1 MYLDKTIVQKGTR
14 NPMFT
19 EAIFTIAN
27 TWKNLNAHRQM
38 NGLRCGTIEYENG
51 KKSAI
56 CSYMNATRD
65 YPTK

>member
-1 MYLDKTIVQKGTR
+1 
-14 NPMFT
+14 MFT

-56 CSYMNATRD
+56 CSNMNATRD